1 MRAKTVNENY
11 PPGAAND
18 PRAPW
23 NEPEDDSVYDFEVV
37 DDEIL
42 VTRKYNF
49 SGGMDW
55 EDWDEDE
62 GYIDPED
69 FDMFAAKK
77 LGIDAEEKWE
87 SEDYLEIQN
96 VENVEGK
103 KDTFL
108 FKTSW
113 GGFEVNMD
121 ELIDLSNLF

>member
-55 EDWDEDE
+55 EDWDEDK
-62 GYIDPED
+62 GYVDMEQ
-69 FDMFAAKK
+69 FDQYAAKE
-77 LGIDAEEKWE
+77 LGLNVDEKYDEDDILEIEDW
-87 SEDYLEIQN
+87 SEDKGM
-96 VENVEGK
+96 VE
-103 KDTFL
+103 FQ
-108 FKTSW
+108 TSW
-113 GGFEVNMD
+113 GNFKISLD
-121 ELIDLSNLF
+121 ELIDMTNLF